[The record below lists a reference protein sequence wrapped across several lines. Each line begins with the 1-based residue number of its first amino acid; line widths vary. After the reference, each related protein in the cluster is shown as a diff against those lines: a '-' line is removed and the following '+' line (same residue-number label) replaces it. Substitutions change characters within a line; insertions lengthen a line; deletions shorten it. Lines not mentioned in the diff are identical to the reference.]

1 MSKLRKWQS
10 QMKKTMGLRC
20 CLLVDAAEP
29 SPAARSLSKSS
40 SRRDRVREL
49 LEVFR
54 HFDRDGDGK
63 ISAAELLEF
72 FVSIGEAMGEEEA
85 AAAVAE
91 MDGDGD
97 GRLDFGDFARMMMEG
112 TGKEEEDE
120 EMRMV
125 FGAFESEKG
134 SGRIDASGLRRTLSR
149 LGDDRSVAECEAM
162 IQAYDLDGNG
172 ELDFHEFNLM
182 MS

>member
-1 MSKLRKWQS
+1 M
-10 QMKKTMGLRC
+10 
-20 CLLVDAAEP
+20 
-29 SPAARSLSKSS
+29 
-40 SRRDRVREL
+40 
-49 LEVFR
+49 FR

-91 MDGDGD
+91 LDGDGD

-112 TGKEEEDE
+112 AGTEEEE

-125 FGAFESEKG
+125 FGAFESAKG

-149 LGDDRSVAECEAM
+149 LGDDRSVAECETM
-162 IQAYDLDGNG
+162 IQAYDLDGDG
-172 ELDFHEFNLM
+172 ELNFHEFNLM